1 MPDSERPERPALE
14 LIQGG
19 KSGGLD
25 VEAALAKLHDRLS
38 SHSNPSLPL
47 RSREAADKALDM
59 HAGCDPLTCST
70 RVSAAIVSRE
80 DYRWFRERG
89 R

>member
-1 MPDSERPERPALE
+1 MPESEPPERPALE
-14 LIQGG
+14 LIPGA
-19 KSGGLD
+19 KSGGFD

-47 RSREAADKALDM
+47 LSREAADKALDT
-59 HAGCDPLTCST
+59 HGGCDPLTCST

-89 R
+89 M